1 MMHSYGRTALWRQW
15 VAMLAGVSLII
26 APFGCQTVQLAGDDA
41 TDGDSLFGLLIN
53 TNTDSNVLGGVRLE
67 SGESVFV
74 YGQFGDDGS
83 IEEIYGA
90 VFRNAQGEE
99 AVVVLDQG
107 RPTLARGFDGSTI
120 EFTYDQVSSERLIG
134 HVDVYFAQDGSR
146 ETIAFD
152 VDLNAAIEELVQTVN
167 DLTGLNLTEW
177 WNDAAAR
184 TATTN
189 STLPASQTRRALA
202 GVVQALLFGATF
214 AFLGYAVLAVMTQV
228 MEAVMLS
235 VSVAAAAV
243 IASVFLPFVLLG
255 EILRTSGDL
264 PTFSIDF
271 DLLDLPMANPLDPL
285 GLLD

>member
-1 MMHSYGRTALWRQW
+1 MAHLHKRTALWRQW

-26 APFGCQTVQLAGDDA
+26 APFGCQTGQLVSGNAA
-41 TDGDSLFGLLIN
+41 DGDSLFGLLVN
-53 TNTDSNVLGGVRLE
+53 TNTDSNVLGGVKLE

-74 YGQFGDDGS
+74 YGRFGDDGS
-83 IEEIYGA
+83 IEEIFGA
-90 VFRNAQGEE
+90 VFRNAQGQE
-99 AVVVLDQG
+99 AVVALDQG

-120 EFTYDQVSSERLIG
+120 EFTYDQVSSERLTG
-134 HVDVYFAQDGSR
+134 HVDVFFADDGSR

-167 DLTGLNLTEW
+167 DLTGVDLTEW
-177 WNDAAAR
+177 WTDANAR
-184 TATTN
+184 TTSSA
-189 STLPASQTRRALA
+189 LPAGEARRALA
-202 GVVQALLFGATF
+202 GVWQALLFGATF
-214 AFLGYAVLAVMTQV
+214 AFVGYAVLAVMTQV
-228 MEAVMLS
+228 MEVVMLS
-235 VSVAAAAV
+235 VSVVAAAV

-264 PTFSIDF
+264 PTSFIDF